1 MAGGVAAKVFCK
13 DCVFLTRNME
23 CRAFKYFDLVSGRQK
38 LYPAH
43 TARYHHNMCTVE
55 GKRYVAAMEIS
66 TVIDGQVVV
75 CSPAGCEVRDIKDVG
90 PVDVITVD
98 DDAYNG
104 EFGCETF
111 VGGVPRFGVS
121 VFTNDVY

>member
-1 MAGGVAAKVFCK
+1 MTSGSRHVFCK
-13 DCVFLTRNME
+13 DCVFLTPKLE

-43 TARYHHNMCTVE
+43 TARYHHNMCTRE
-55 GKRYVAAMEIS
+55 GKRFVSVES
-66 TVIDGQVVV
+66 DGVVGKVVV
-75 CSPAGCEVRDIKDVG
+75 CSPAGCEVRNIREVG
-90 PVDVITVD
+90 HVDVITVE

-111 VGGVPRFGVS
+111 VGGVPRF
-121 VFTNDVY
+121 TNDVY